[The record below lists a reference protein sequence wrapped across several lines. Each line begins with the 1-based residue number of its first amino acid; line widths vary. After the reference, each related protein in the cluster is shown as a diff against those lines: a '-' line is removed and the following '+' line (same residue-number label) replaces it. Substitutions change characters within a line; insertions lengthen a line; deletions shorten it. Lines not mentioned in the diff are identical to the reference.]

1 MQQCFFMMC
10 FYTTPIMQDYMRGVS
25 SMLCM
30 AWLNHGFHVFK
41 VYHDVDVLPKAMT
54 EFGK

>member
-10 FYTTPIMQDYMRGVS
+10 FYTTPIKQDYMRGVS

-30 AWLNHGFHVFK
+30 AWLNRGFHVFK
-41 VYHDVDVLPKAMT
+41 VYHDVDVLHKAMT